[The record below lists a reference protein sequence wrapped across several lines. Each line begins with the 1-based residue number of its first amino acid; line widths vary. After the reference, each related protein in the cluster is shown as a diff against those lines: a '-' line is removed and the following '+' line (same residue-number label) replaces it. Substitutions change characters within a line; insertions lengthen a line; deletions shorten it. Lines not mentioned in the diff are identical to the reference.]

1 MGRFVLK
8 FLYYSHCLRAFNLL
22 GIRGLLVLF
31 RMTCIHVRTVSTVA
45 GLRNI
50 KALLLLLLLLLLL
63 ITLLQG
69 IYSCKPEMND
79 VFRVYTVE
87 AIV

>member
-8 FLYYSHCLRAFNLL
+8 FLYYSHCMRAFYLL

-50 KALLLLLLLLLLL
+50 KALLLLLLLLLL
-63 ITLLQG
+63 IALLQG